1 MGQRVSNVCSESID
15 GMDLIFHMNIFNS
28 WRGRNIGLALLV
40 LSLNAETTS
49 KGNCVNDRG
58 ECCTNFYHHNGGC
71 IPCPTGSY
79 GDNCSTT
86 CPSPS
91 WGENCGFRCNCS
103 SDEMCS
109 PHVGCV
115 KIGTASTS
123 TTSTEAGNDMKSIEK
138 SPKVDTR
145 STRNPY
151 SSKVDEVYPVPTD
164 IIPTLAVVSKET
176 SSVTLKSASE
186 GNSQTL
192 QVIII
197 TGSVLSLF
205 LIIIIINQIHGKLKK
220 RRRNISAS
228 KTPKPSATN
237 EAEEE
242 AYVDINES
250 GMLENISRYD
260 KIESQPS
267 IKQQNPN
274 GDVSNIEIS
283 NETKPMLPKLR
294 NEVIGTKSE
303 ELSVRQ
309 EDESLEERRSDYLD
323 VVTDKR
329 NELPDNSYLN
339 PVGMINTYIE
349 VIGSPPKEMSENG
362 SRTECQTFDVESPS
376 ICQSEL
382 TSQRDTYLEVVHE

>member
-1 MGQRVSNVCSESID
+1 MRRDI
-15 GMDLIFHMNIFNS
+15 
-28 WRGRNIGLALLV
+28 
-40 LSLNAETTS
+40 LSLFNTS
-49 KGNCVNDRG
+49 LFKYAQHIVVFAIITSLQVYIISGSECVKHGKRG

-115 KIGTASTS
+115 KIASTS